1 MPHVRPPHFAAEP
14 NPGRGAAA
22 PKRWAANSTGDET
35 TRSRLLCPCTHSTAA
50 NMCEPVT
57 DTLFLYAQYQLS
69 IYFNRIE
76 DTEPKEETEELRKA
90 QEDAKAAASR
100 AGMG

>member
-1 MPHVRPPHFAAEP
+1 
-14 NPGRGAAA
+14 
-22 PKRWAANSTGDET
+22 
-35 TRSRLLCPCTHSTAA
+35 
-50 NMCEPVT
+50 MCEPVT

>member
-1 MPHVRPPHFAAEP
+1 M
-14 NPGRGAAA
+14 
-22 PKRWAANSTGDET
+22 
-35 TRSRLLCPCTHSTAA
+35 AA

-57 DTLFLYAQYQLS
+57 DTLFLYTQYQLS

-76 DTEPKEETEELRKA
+76 DIEPKEETEELRKA